1 MFGGMNDPF
10 TSYFGVQARVA
21 GFYLHMTSNHFYV
34 AAKRRSRMGELASWI
49 EQVQFTNIGYIEFT
63 APFSTTHLSFAEALG
78 G

>member
-1 MFGGMNDPF
+1 MNDPF
-10 TSYFGVQARVA
+10 TSYFGVQA
-21 GFYLHMTSNHFYV
+21 V

-63 APFSTTHLSFAEALG
+63 APFSTTHLPFAEALG